1 LHFPTG
7 SVRVDSEVKPPER
20 KDNIMAKEKEMDM
33 AVEMEEFDPEQVDT
47 VTVSLD
53 DGRELEC
60 VVLAIYE
67 AGDGQYIALLPE
79 EEVDEEEST
88 VFLYR
93 YYEDESGEPQLDNIG
108 SDEEYKMASN
118 AFNQILNDAGYDD
131 IVDEDE
137 LAKMQ

>member
-1 LHFPTG
+1 
-7 SVRVDSEVKPPER
+7 
-20 KDNIMAKEKEMDM
+20 MAKEKEMDM

-93 YYEDESGEPQLDNIG
+93 YYERR
-108 SDEEYKMASN
+108 A
-118 AFNQILNDAGYDD
+118 AAGQYRQRRGIQDGIQRLQPD
-131 IVDEDE
+131 PERCRIR
-137 LAKMQ
+137 

>member
-1 LHFPTG
+1 
-7 SVRVDSEVKPPER
+7 
-20 KDNIMAKEKEMDM
+20 MAKEKEMDM

-67 AGDGQYIALLPE
+67 TGDGQYIALLPE

>member
-1 LHFPTG
+1 
-7 SVRVDSEVKPPER
+7 
-20 KDNIMAKEKEMDM
+20 M
-33 AVEMEEFDPEQVDT
+33 
-47 VTVSLD
+47 
-53 DGRELEC
+53 
-60 VVLAIYE
+60 
-67 AGDGQYIALLPE
+67 
-79 EEVDEEEST
+79 DEEEST

>member
-1 LHFPTG
+1 
-7 SVRVDSEVKPPER
+7 
-20 KDNIMAKEKEMDM
+20 MAKEKEMDM

-53 DGRELEC
+53 
-60 VVLAIYE
+60 LAIYE

-93 YYEDESGEPQLDNIG
+93 YYEDENGEPQLDNIG

>member
-1 LHFPTG
+1 
-7 SVRVDSEVKPPER
+7 
-20 KDNIMAKEKEMDM
+20 M

-79 EEVDEEEST
+79 DEVDEEEST

-131 IVDEDE
+131 IVDEEE

>member
-1 LHFPTG
+1 
-7 SVRVDSEVKPPER
+7 
-20 KDNIMAKEKEMDM
+20 MAKEKEMDI

-79 EEVDEEEST
+79 DEVDEEEST

>member
-1 LHFPTG
+1 
-7 SVRVDSEVKPPER
+7 
-20 KDNIMAKEKEMDM
+20 MAKEKDMEM
-33 AVEMEEFDPEQVDT
+33 AVDMEEFDSEEMDT

-67 AGDGQYIALLPE
+67 AGEGQYIALLPE

-93 YYEDESGEPQLDNIG
+93 YYEDENGEPQLDNIAD
-108 SDEEYKMASN
+108 DEEYNAASV

-131 IVDEDE
+131 IVDEEE
-137 LAKMQ
+137 L